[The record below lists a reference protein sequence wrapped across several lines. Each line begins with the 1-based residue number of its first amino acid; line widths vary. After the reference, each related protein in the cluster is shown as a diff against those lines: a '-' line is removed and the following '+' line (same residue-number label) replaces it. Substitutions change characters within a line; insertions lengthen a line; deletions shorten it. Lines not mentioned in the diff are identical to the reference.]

1 MYQTTLNL
9 MSCPEPVW
17 HKIKNLTLKDDNTLS
32 QQIMSADPT
41 EDMHIATKKYIDVNL
56 RVLASATMDYVNEAI
71 NSIPSESNVSLN
83 VTGATVGQTVK
94 ISAVDA
100 NGVPTAWV
108 PVDMTAGK
116 ELSWI
121 EVVDIT
127 TSEQTQ
133 ILTISTDK
141 DGHMI
146 SQYNA
151 LGMIAAILFPADAS
165 QTSNNG
171 APWIYPM
178 PLSIGVSDYRRIAN
192 ISGWKTIDR
201 TLTMAWAGLPR
212 VGWIDQTNAQ
222 MTFSANAPDFL
233 KGLTIYIH
241 DSGDHIPTGTRV
253 RVAVLSRGIEE

>member
-1 MYQTTLNL
+1 MALTNKLTAIADAIRAKDRTSGTMTLDQ
-9 MSCPEPVW
+9 MPE
-17 HKIKNLTLKDDNTLS
+17 KIAALDGSTD
-32 QQIMSADPT
+32 I
-41 EDMHIATKKYIDVNL
+41 
-56 RVLASATMDYVNEAI
+56 
-71 NSIPSESNVSLN
+71 SLN
-83 VTGATVGQTVK
+83 ITGATVGQTVK
-94 ISAVDA
+94 ISAVDS

-121 EVVDIT
+121 EVVDTT

-171 APWIYPM
+171 NPWIYPM
-178 PLSIGVSDYRRIAN
+178 PLSSVSSDYRHIAN
-192 ISGWKTIDR
+192 VSAWKTAKR

-212 VGWIDQTNAQ
+212 VGWIDQINTQ
-222 MTFSANAPDFL
+222 STFSANAPDFL
-233 KGLTIYIH
+233 KGLTIYINN
-241 DSGDHIPTGTRV
+241 SGDHIPTGTRV
-253 RVAVLSRGIEE
+253 RVAVLSKGIEE

>member
-1 MYQTTLNL
+1 MAKKLYDETSVQNIANAIREKNGSTSTYTIGE
-9 MSCPEPVW
+9 MS
-17 HKIKNLTLKDDNTLS
+17 
-32 QQIMSADPT
+32 Q
-41 EDMHIATKKYIDVNL
+41 
-56 RVLASATMDYVNEAI
+56 AI
-71 NSIPSESNVSLN
+71 NDLNTTGGTDISLN
-83 VTGATVGQTVK
+83 ITGATVGQTVK

-121 EVVDIT
+121 EVVDVT

-141 DGHMI
+141 DGRPI

-171 APWIYPM
+171 TPWIYPIPM
-178 PLSIGVSDYRRIAN
+178 QNIGTSYRYIAN
-192 ISGWKTIDR
+192 ISGWKTVER

-212 VGWIDQTNAQ
+212 VGWIDQISSQT
-222 MTFSANAPDFL
+222 TFTTDAPDFL
-233 KGLTIYIH
+233 NGLTIYIQNP
-241 DSGDHIPTGTRV
+241 GDHIPAGTKV
-253 RVAVLSRGIEE
+253 RVAVLSKGVAE

>member
-1 MYQTTLNL
+1 MALTNKLTAIADAIRAKDRTSGTMTLDQ
-9 MSCPEPVW
+9 MPE
-17 HKIKNLTLKDDNTLS
+17 KIAALDGSTD
-32 QQIMSADPT
+32 I
-41 EDMHIATKKYIDVNL
+41 
-56 RVLASATMDYVNEAI
+56 
-71 NSIPSESNVSLN
+71 SLN
-83 VTGATVGQTVK
+83 ITGAAVGQTVK

-121 EVVDIT
+121 EVVDTT

-171 APWIYPM
+171 NPWIYPM
-178 PLSIGVSDYRRIAN
+178 PLSSVSSDYRHIAN
-192 ISGWKTIDR
+192 VSGWKTNKR

-212 VGWIDQTNAQ
+212 VGWIDQINTQ
-222 MTFSANAPDFL
+222 STFSANAPDFL
-233 KGLTIYIH
+233 KGLTIYINN
-241 DSGDHIPTGTRV
+241 SGDHIPTGTRV
-253 RVAVLSRGIEE
+253 RVAVLSKGIEE